1 MKRLLHTTKFA
12 VFVLLLLA
20 AAGVAKAQ
28 THDHVNKEWY
38 YGFASHEI
46 WASRYFYQHLVT
58 NGDTV
63 ISGRDC
69 TILRQ
74 AEDSGN
80 GFSASTFGYFNM
92 GKSTFYLHREP
103 DRLLWYNEELG
114 EFTVLH
120 DYAAQAGDRWTI
132 HVGQCA
138 FDVVVD
144 STDVISFDDRDHRV
158 LYVHDSVYE
167 TEYYPYYG
175 GCIIEDV
182 GHTTH
187 FFPIEIYWLCH
198 DSFLCGTPAPLG
210 IRCVIEDGKTIYH
223 QGEVDCDSVY
233 EISHVGVQENEY
245 SRNVV
250 VYPNPVKDN
259 IHIQFAGDKP
269 IGNIEYQIYDAQGL
283 CYKSG
288 SINNSGCISVEH
300 LSDGLFLL
308 KLSSPSLSWEHT
320 MRFVKY

>member
-1 MKRLLHTTKFA
+1 MKKFLHSGRALFVAILLMA
-12 VFVLLLLA
+12 MGEA
-20 AAGVAKAQ
+20 MAQ
-28 THDHVNKEWY
+28 SEHANKEWY

-63 ISGRDC
+63 ISGKDC

-74 AEDSGN
+74 VDDSGN
-80 GFSASTFGYFNM
+80 GFNASTFEYFNM

-103 DRLLWYNEELG
+103 DRLLWYDEESG
-114 EFTVLH
+114 DFTVLH

-144 STDVISFDDRDHRV
+144 STDVISFDNKDHRV

-167 TEYYPYYG
+167 AEYYPYYG

-198 DSFLCGTPAPLG
+198 DSFICGMPEPLG
-210 IRCVIEDGKTIYH
+210 IRCVIEDGNTVYH

-233 EISHVGVQENEY
+233 EIPHVGVQENE
-245 SRNVV
+245 
-250 VYPNPVKDN
+250 
-259 IHIQFAGDKP
+259 
-269 IGNIEYQIYDAQGL
+269 
-283 CYKSG
+283 
-288 SINNSGCISVEH
+288 
-300 LSDGLFLL
+300 
-308 KLSSPSLSWEHT
+308 SSPTLHPSPTNGLVTITGENLKAAEVFNTLGQSVATATGKGETLQVDLSGLPAGIY
-320 MRFVKY
+320 FVNVTDGEGRKYTSKVVKE